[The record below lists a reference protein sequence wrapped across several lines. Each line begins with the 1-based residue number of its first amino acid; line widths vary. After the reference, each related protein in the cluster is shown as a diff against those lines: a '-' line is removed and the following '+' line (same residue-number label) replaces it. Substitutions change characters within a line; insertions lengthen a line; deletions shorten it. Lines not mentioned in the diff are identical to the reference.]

1 MSTVEKI
8 VNLLARWLNWLGAAA
23 LIASMFVVCINV
35 VGRGFFQRPLK
46 GTVDIASLLGAFI
59 IAGAVA
65 YTQVL
70 KGHIRIGLFVE
81 RLPSRLRYFV
91 ESLMSLISFALF
103 AIISWQTILF
113 ANMTYEIGEL
123 SEVMKIPLTPVAWM
137 VSVGCIAITLVLL
150 FDLIKALSKAAGK

>member
-1 MSTVEKI
+1 MEKI
-8 VNLLARWLNWLGAAA
+8 VNFLARWLNWLGAAA
-23 LIASMFVVCINV
+23 LIASMFIVCINV
-35 VGRGFFQRPLK
+35 VGRGFFHRPLK

-59 IAGAVA
+59 IAGAIA

-81 RLPSRLRYFV
+81 RLPYRLKYIV
-91 ESLMSLISFALF
+91 ESLVSLSSFVLF

-137 VSVGCIAITLVLL
+137 VSLGCIALSLVLL
-150 FDLIKALSKAAGK
+150 FDFIKALAKVAGK